1 MEERDK
7 KTELLVGLFLTVGLV
22 MMSLLILQ
30 FGSVRDL
37 FKGSFFLSVSFPDA
51 SGIKEASPVV
61 LAGKRIGK
69 VKNKPR
75 HNENFNA
82 VIIDLEIF
90 QGEKIPAES
99 IFTITTAG
107 LMGDAFVDIEPPKHI
122 SDKFI
127 TETQT
132 VTIVGKEA
140 GGLSNLQSAAE
151 KIGKQVSSFIEDDLK
166 PAVSKD
172 LRPALAEIKA
182 ATTKLNQGALS
193 DETISKIKNTVAK
206 LDSAVSRVD
215 EKVFGD
221 QNVSHL
227 KESLADLKEA
237 AASFKAASKN
247 IEDSSKKLGPLLDKL
262 DAPIAK
268 LDKVMASADDTMKSI
283 KGAADSFSVAARNIT
298 NGKGLLGALINDP
311 KLKTDFH
318 DLIYNMKTSGPVW
331 YKNNAD
337 KERSKQQ
344 TQPAPA
350 PQPEQPK
357 KRGFFQ
363 GN

>member
-7 KTELLVGLFLTVGLV
+7 KTELLVGLFLTVGLL

-75 HNENFNA
+75 HNENFNS

-99 IFTITTAG
+99 TFTITTAG

-132 VTIVGKEA
+132 VIIVGKEA
-140 GGLSNLQSAAE
+140 SGLSNLQSAAE
-151 KIGKQVSSFIEDDLK
+151 KIGKQVSSLIDDDLK
-166 PAVSKD
+166 PAITQD
-172 LRPALAEIKA
+172 LRPALAEIKD
-182 ATTKLNQGALS
+182 ATAKLNKGAFSEENMKKITNTFSKL
-193 DETISKIKNTVAK
+193 ETTVTR
-206 LDSAVSRVD
+206 LD
-215 EKVFGD
+215 EKFFD
-221 QNVSHL
+221 EKNAADI
-227 KESLADLKEA
+227 KAAFADLKEA
-237 AASFKAASKN
+237 AASFKTTAKN
-247 IEDSSKKLGPLLDKL
+247 FEEGSKKLGPLLDKL

-268 LDKVMASADDTMKSI
+268 LDKVMASADDTMKSV
-283 KGAADSFSVAARNIT
+283 KGAADSFAVAARNIT
-298 NGKGLLGALINDP
+298 NGKGLLGALINDAR
-311 KLKTDFH
+311 LSADFK
-318 DLIYNMKTSGPVW
+318 DLIYNMKNSGPVW
-331 YKNNAD
+331 YKNMAD
-337 KERSKQQ
+337 KERAKQQ
-344 TQPAPA
+344 PQQQPA

-363 GN
+363 